1 LAFRR
6 AFETIGGVRRNA
18 YYTERARE
26 LRAGMTAAEK
36 RMWSRLRAHRFE
48 GLKFR
53 RQHAIGNYIVDFV
66 CLKSRLVIEVD
77 GETHGYEREAP
88 DAARTAWLQRQG
100 FRVLRFWNNDVLI
113 DTDAVMESIYYAV
126 SGEALVTH
134 SPLPNPLP

>member
-1 LAFRR
+1 
-6 AFETIGGVRRNA
+6 
-18 YYTERARE
+18 
-26 LRAGMTAAEK
+26 MTAAEK

-66 CLKSRLVIEVD
+66 CLKSHLVIEID
-77 GETHGYEREAP
+77 GATHGDDRERL
-88 DAARTAWLQRQG
+88 DTARTEWLQRQG
-100 FRVLRFWNNDVLI
+100 FRVVRYWNNDVLI